1 MVAGIPLCGAG
12 MAENTLPHGIH
23 HAHAPAEVGATSNAS
38 AARLS
43 SALSAA
49 SWFSAETHVD
59 GGDPA

>member
-1 MVAGIPLCGAG
+1 